1 MEDIHGNLCQDLLD
15 TTKEYYQV
23 MENYLAEAH
32 QVQLRQ
38 LGLISAT
45 EVVKRVG
52 DLFVA
57 EDAVTGTR
65 RVITL
70 TTVLPESMNRQ
81 VLKG

>member
-1 MEDIHGNLCQDLLD
+1 
-15 TTKEYYQV
+15 
-23 MENYLAEAH
+23 MENYLTDA
-32 QVQLRQ
+32 QQTQLRQ
-38 LGLISAT
+38 QGVITMT

-57 EDAVTGTR
+57 EDVVSGSR

-70 TTVLPESMNRQ
+70 TTILPESTGRR

>member
-1 MEDIHGNLCQDLLD
+1 ME
-15 TTKEYYQV
+15 T
-23 MENYLAEAH
+23 YLTDS
-32 QVQLRQ
+32 QQTQLRQ
-38 LGLISAT
+38 QGVITMT

-57 EDAVTGTR
+57 EDVVSGTR

-70 TTVLPESMNRQ
+70 TSIIPESTGRR